1 MNIGLHALRYLF
13 LTNFC
18 FAFAFLCLLARSSQY
33 VLDFWAAFVGIRHA
47 HIYSIRKEQIHCRK
61 YVNTGIY
68 SFLVVIQNVHE
79 KRVNRSSKY
88 IQNWSSVVI
97 SIVHCCRIVIATF
110 FLDLIFFAF
119 SLSLSLHLSRKNNTW
134 KRRLIWECKDR
145 ELKRK
150 TQKRRENANNG
161 EMNEKSSN
169 AHSPQKPA
177 KLLSSLALNNK
188 KWHDIPLLS
197 AVQYKHSTHNYR
209 ALRSNTFL
217 SKCLT
222 MLLFVKII
230 YFFSLFGFF
239 SSSVTCYIRPSHHK
253 KSHLCP
259 SIRDV
264 VLLVCCRW
272 KKVSWRFFFA
282 YTQLKRMKQWN
293 GIFFFIIKQNG
304 K

>member
-1 MNIGLHALRYLF
+1 M
-13 LTNFC
+13 
-18 FAFAFLCLLARSSQY
+18 
-33 VLDFWAAFVGIRHA
+33 
-47 HIYSIRKEQIHCRK
+47 
-61 YVNTGIY
+61 NTGIY
-68 SFLVVIQNVHE
+68 SFLVVIQNVYE

-110 FLDLIFFAF
+110 LWISF
-119 SLSLSLHLSRKNNTW
+119 SLLSLSPHLPRKNNTR
-134 KRRLIWECKDR
+134 KIRLIWECKER

-150 TQKRRENANNG
+150 TQKRWENANNG

-197 AVQYKHSTHNYR
+197 AVQYAHSTYNYR
-209 ALRSNTFL
+209 VLRSNTFL
-217 SKCLT
+217 SKFLT

-230 YFFSLFGFF
+230 YFFSLFGFISF
-239 SSSVTCYIRPSHHK
+239 SVSYMFHSPSHHK

-259 SIRDV
+259 SIRDG

-272 KKVSWRFFFA
+272 KKVSWKIFLRIHNSSEWNNETEYFF
-282 YTQLKRMKQWN
+282 YHQTKRKIICENNKELIDSDSAIENNRKQNKENAGSCSIWN
-293 GIFFFIIKQNG
+293 GIRIV
-304 K
+304 

>member
-1 MNIGLHALRYLF
+1 M
-13 LTNFC
+13 
-18 FAFAFLCLLARSSQY
+18 
-33 VLDFWAAFVGIRHA
+33 
-47 HIYSIRKEQIHCRK
+47 
-61 YVNTGIY
+61 
-68 SFLVVIQNVHE
+68 
-79 KRVNRSSKY
+79 
-88 IQNWSSVVI
+88 
-97 SIVHCCRIVIATF
+97 
-110 FLDLIFFAF
+110 
-119 SLSLSLHLSRKNNTW
+119 
-134 KRRLIWECKDR
+134 
-145 ELKRK
+145 KRK

-197 AVQYKHSTHNYR
+197 AVQCIHSTYNYR
-209 ALRSNTFL
+209 VLRSNTFL

-239 SSSVTCYIRPSHHK
+239 FILCYMLHSPSHHK

-259 SIRDV
+259 FIRHG

-272 KKVSWRFFFA
+272 KKVSWRFFCV
-282 YTQLKRMKQWN
+282 YTIEANETMKRNIFYHQTKRKIICENNKEQIDSDSAIENNRKQNKENAGSCSIWN
-293 GIFFFIIKQNG
+293 GIRIV
-304 K
+304 